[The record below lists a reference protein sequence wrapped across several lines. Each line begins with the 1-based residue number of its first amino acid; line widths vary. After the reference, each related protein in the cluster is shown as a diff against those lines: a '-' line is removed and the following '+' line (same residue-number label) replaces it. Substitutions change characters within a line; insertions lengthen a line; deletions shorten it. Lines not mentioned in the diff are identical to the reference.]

1 MTLFADDIRA
11 RAGCNGIT
19 TLFSRVVT
27 ALQPCDQVLMQ
38 CDKLKTEK
46 YGAHGNGRK
55 VVFITT
61 RQFSIVK
68 TC

>member
-27 ALQPCDQVLMQ
+27 ALQPCDQVLLQ
-38 CDKLKTEK
+38 CNKLKIEQ
-46 YGAHGNGRK
+46 YGVHGNRQK
-55 VVFITT
+55 VAFITT